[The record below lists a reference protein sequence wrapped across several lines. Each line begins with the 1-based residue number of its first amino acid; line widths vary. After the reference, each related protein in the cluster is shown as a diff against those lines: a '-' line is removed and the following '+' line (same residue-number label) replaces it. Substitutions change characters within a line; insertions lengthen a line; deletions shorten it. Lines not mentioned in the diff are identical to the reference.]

1 MSTRPLRILHLTA
14 GSDAGGLSRY
24 IHDLCQATVGAGH
37 EVAVA
42 GERGAWHWLFEHV
55 PWPWIDAPMKGG
67 PLALWHSRK
76 ILRRFVDSHPVDIL
90 HAHYRRATMVGRGLQ
105 HGGSGGR
112 RPPLLYTLH
121 LSHIPLNWPRR
132 WLTDFGDHTH
142 VASAGARQWLMDEGG
157 LSPER
162 ITVIPHGIDPH
173 RFCRPDD
180 SARSLARGNLGIQ
193 GAGLVAAYVGRLD
206 YPKNE
211 AWLVDLAEA
220 SRQRLPHLRI
230 VLAGDGP
237 NQSRIARQVV
247 KRGLGDRIT
256 LLGHRDPL
264 LVYHAADALL
274 LPSAREGFSLV
285 CIEAMST
292 GIPVLRTRTS
302 GSSETIVEGVT
313 GRTVAIDRDPF
324 IAAAMDF
331 LSDLPALRR
340 MGAAAAEHVRQHLTF
355 QRQFEQTLALYQRL
369 AAAEAPISLAS
380 AGAGTHD
387 VPSADR

>member
-1 MSTRPLRILHLTA
+1 
-14 GSDAGGLSRY
+14 
-24 IHDLCQATVGAGH
+24 
-37 EVAVA
+37 
-42 GERGAWHWLFEHV
+42 
-55 PWPWIDAPMKGG
+55 MKGG
-67 PLALWHSRK
+67 PVALWHSRK

-105 HGGSGGR
+105 RGGSGGR
-112 RPPLLYTLH
+112 RPPLLYTIH

-142 VASAGARQWLMDEGG
+142 VASVGARQWLLDEGG

-162 ITVIPHGIDPH
+162 ITVIPHGVDPQ

-180 SARSLARGNLGIQ
+180 AARSLARENLGLQ
-193 GAGLVAAYVGRLD
+193 GGGLVAAYAGRLD

-237 NQSRIARQVV
+237 NQSRIARQIV
-247 KRGLGDRIT
+247 KRGLGDRIN

-313 GRTVAIDRDPF
+313 GRTVAIDHDQF

-340 MGAAAAEHVRQHLTF
+340 MGAAAADHVRQHLTF